1 MSQIIYEN
9 TDVENYLWEHW
20 RRKLFMRTLMS
31 KIIYEN
37 TDVVNYLWEHWCR
50 KLFMRTVMSYIIGEN
65 LLLERWKYMLS

>member
-9 TDVENYLWEHW
+9 TDVENYLLEHW